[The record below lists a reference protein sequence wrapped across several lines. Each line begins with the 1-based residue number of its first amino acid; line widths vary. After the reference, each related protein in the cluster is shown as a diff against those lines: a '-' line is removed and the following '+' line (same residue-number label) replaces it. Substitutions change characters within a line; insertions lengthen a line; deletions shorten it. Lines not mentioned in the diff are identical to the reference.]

1 MLYVILI
8 IIVGLFIYTK
18 VKKGPSASL
27 LGGSTT
33 PVVEVLSNWRQLFPF
48 FSLSAEQFYSTI
60 EEMVKKHQ
68 MPDIKIERVQQK
80 EKGLFSSS
88 REYLRVRR
96 GYLIFEICAAP
107 FGTDFFV
114 SWWLYET
121 EGTAGQLLKNTKL
134 GDWLSNRKHSKTFFQ
149 MDTES
154 MFRSCVHECVLE
166 ALETVTAGK
175 GVRQLNDSEKAF
187 TMTGK

>member
-8 IIVGLFIYTK
+8 IIVGLFIYVK

-33 PVVEVLSNWRQLFPF
+33 PVAAVLSNWRQLFPF

-68 MPDIKIERVQQK
+68 MPNIKIERVDQK
-80 EKGLFSSS
+80 EKGLLSAS
-88 REYLRVRR
+88 RQYLRVRR
-96 GYLIFEICAAP
+96 GDLIFEICAAP

-121 EGTAGQLLKNTKL
+121 EGAMRSLFKNTKF
-134 GDWLSNRKHSKTFFQ
+134 GDWLSNRAHSKTFFQ

-166 ALETVTAGK
+166 ALDIVTQGK
-175 GVRQLNDSEKAF
+175 GVRQLTDSEKAF
-187 TMTGK
+187 TMVGK

>member
-1 MLYVILI
+1 MLILI
-8 IIVGLFIYTK
+8 LLIIVALFIYTK
-18 VKKGPSASL
+18 FKKGPSASL
-27 LGGSTT
+27 LGGSST

-48 FSLSAEQFYSTI
+48 FSFPAELFYSTI

-68 MPDIKIERVQQK
+68 MPNIKIERVQQK

-134 GDWLSNRKHSKTFFQ
+134 GDWLTNKKHSKTFFQ

-166 ALETVTAGK
+166 ALELVTAGK
-175 GVRQLNDSEKAF
+175 GVRQLNDSEKVF
-187 TMTGK
+187 SMVGK

>member
-1 MLYVILI
+1 MLIFILV
-8 IIVGLFIYTK
+8 IIVGLFVY
-18 VKKGPSASL
+18 VKFFKGPSASL
-27 LGGSTT
+27 LGGSST

-48 FSLSAEQFYSTI
+48 FSLSSEQFYSTI
-60 EEMVKKHQ
+60 EEMVKNHQ
-68 MPDIKIERVQQK
+68 MPNIKIERVNQK
-80 EKGLFSSS
+80 EAGLLSSS

-96 GYLIFEICAAP
+96 GDLIFEICAAP

-121 EGTAGQLLKNTKL
+121 EGTVRSLFKNTKF
-134 GDWLSNRKHSKTFFQ
+134 GDWLSNRAHSKTFFQ

-166 ALETVTAGK
+166 SLESVTAGK
-175 GVRQLNDSEKAF
+175 GVRQLTDSEKAF
-187 TMTGK
+187 TMVGK